1 MERKD
6 AYSKKVQAQL
16 DEWDAEI
23 KKLKARANRAEANAQ
38 LEIQKH
44 LDTLGRKRKE
54 AGNKLAELK
63 TASDD
68 AWEDIK
74 EGLESATDSLG
85 KSLQSAAA
93 KFK

>member
-23 KKLKARANRAEANAQ
+23 DKLKARARLAEADAQ
-38 LEIQKH
+38 LEIQKQ
-44 LDTLGRKRKE
+44 LETLGRKRKE
-54 AGNKLAELK
+54 AGDKLAELR

-68 AWEDIK
+68 AWEEIK
-74 EGLESATDSLG
+74 EGLESAKDSLG
-85 KSLQSAAA
+85 NALKSAGA
-93 KFK
+93 KFR